1 VQTES
6 KSHTRP
12 IAPDA
17 MSVGRSR
24 RIRCDV
30 DHGRLMRRGLLLL
43 PALLIGCAAKP
54 APRPTPSVPPRVVR
68 VVQADRIPRPVMT
81 EVVGTVRAVRSA
93 TIAPL
98 LSGTVAEVRVG
109 LGSPVQA
116 GEVLVR
122 LSAREVDARLEQ
134 TRAVSALAK
143 RERDRAATLIGQ
155 EAISVSQYE
164 TALSQWS
171 VAQARQAEAATLA
184 DRTVLRAPFAGVV
197 TAKLANVGDTAMPG
211 QALLVLEAP
220 GALRFEAR
228 VPEAAVDGLAVG
240 RSVPVRLD
248 GLDHDIEGRIAEIQP
263 ASDDATRTRLAKLD
277 LPETPGVRSG
287 RFGRVLL
294 ATGTSLTVAVPS
306 EAVVR
311 HGQLEAV
318 FVVGHGTAR
327 LRLVRTGREQDGR
340 LEIAGGLSGDEEVVV
355 AGAAE
360 LVDGQLV
367 AEAR

>member
-1 VQTES
+1 MPTEPQ
-6 KSHTRP
+6 SHPLPTTR
-12 IAPDA
+12 DV
-17 MSVGRSR
+17 SCVGRSR
-24 RIRCDV
+24 RSRWDLAS
-30 DHGRLMRRGLLLL
+30 GWLMRRGVLLL
-43 PALLIGCAAKP
+43 PALLGACAAASAPQP
-54 APRPTPSVPPRVVR
+54 APSVPPRVVQ
-68 VVQADRIPRPVMT
+68 VVQADRLPRPVMT

-109 LGSPVQA
+109 LGSSVRA

-122 LSAREVDARLEQ
+122 LSAREVDARLDQ
-134 TRAVSALAK
+134 VRAVSALAK

-171 VAQARQAEAATLA
+171 VAQARQAEATTFA

-228 VPEAAVDGLAVG
+228 VPETAVDGLAVG
-240 RSVPVRLD
+240 NSLPVRLD

-294 ATGTSLTVAVPS
+294 TTSASLAVTVPS

-318 FVVGHGTAR
+318 FVVGQGTAR
-327 LRLVRTGREQDGR
+327 LRLVRTGRARDGR
-340 LEIAGGLSGDEEVVV
+340 LEIAAGLSGEEKVVV
-355 AGAAE
+355 AGAAD
-360 LVDGQLV
+360 LLDGQRV
-367 AEAR
+367 EEAP